1 MFRLLYNTIVE
12 CWGKNGPSLMYPFN
26 SVSRSVMSNSLQPHE
41 SQHARPPCP
50 SPPPGVHS
58 NTNVPFREEQKTLS
72 IIQSGELTRTG
83 SLFFWIS
90 HHGMNGTPSPLC
102 LRWTS
107 EAGTPGLSHYLS
119 DTRPSP
125 AYLTHPVA
133 YTESGALK
141 GPQWHWRMAW
151 GFDTEVYQRC
161 QRCLS
166 QGFVGFLSFSW
177 NFLVK

>member
-1 MFRLLYNTIVE
+1 
-12 CWGKNGPSLMYPFN
+12 MYAFS
-26 SVSRSVMSNSLQPHE
+26 SVSRSVVSNSLQPRE

-50 SPPPGVHS
+50 SPTSGVYS
-58 NTNVPFREEQKTLS
+58 NSNVPFREEQKTLS

-90 HHGMNGTPSPLC
+90 HHGMNGTPSPRC

-107 EAGTPGLSHYLS
+107 EARRPGLSQYLS

-133 YTESGALK
+133 YAESGALK
-141 GPQWHWRMAW
+141 GAQWHWRMAW
-151 GFDTEVYQRC
+151 GFDTEEIKVSKPGLCRVLKLFMEFLGKIVEGMTEVISGFSLH
-161 QRCLS
+161 LS
-166 QGFVGFLSFSW
+166 MVLF
-177 NFLVK
+177 